1 MSRNTWVISESSP
14 TVASEIDEFIHKH
27 TLLVS
32 VISASSKTLHLFHW
46 PHNSSSTPFFMTT
59 TLSIEDLRFVAAFR
73 ERCVVPI
80 SSSSFSSHDSE
91 TLLSSLAGKTHFDG
105 PQRSDS
111 CESTVQQIVAQLPKF
126 LPAEG
131 FSSSSQESTKLDLY
145 SVEVR
150 TRAEDGLNDTGLE
163 EMVWKW
169 AKPNSPYQKG
179 GCWCSTIEEVV
190 ADGVW
195 GAGKVEKWKKE
206 VMFQG
211 GSKPVTILSDEEF
224 ENRRYLIDSE
234 SMS

>member
-1 MSRNTWVISESSP
+1 
-14 TVASEIDEFIHKH
+14 
-27 TLLVS
+27 
-32 VISASSKTLHLFHW
+32 
-46 PHNSSSTPFFMTT
+46 MTT

-80 SSSSFSSHDSE
+80 SLSSFSSHDSE
-91 TLLSSLAGKTHFDG
+91 TLLLLLAGKTHFDG

-131 FSSSSQESTKLDLY
+131 SSSSSQESTKLDLY

-150 TRAEDGLNDTGLE
+150 NRAEDGLNDTGLE

-179 GCWCSTIEEVV
+179 GCWCSSIEEVV

-195 GAGKVEKWKKE
+195 GAGKGFLLLVEKVEKWKKE

-211 GSKPVTILSDEEF
+211 GRKPVTILSDEEF

-234 SMS
+234 PMP